1 MVKKRKRSLN
11 ERIKAKDEQT
21 LSKDSTTSEVLSYRR
36 KISDDYSQKIAK
48 VGYRFQDKIH
58 NKNLAC
64 RVERLSRK
72 NRKRN
77 YLIKKELEAQ
87 DKGKDGI
94 DKATAQTEE
103 NSGEHKKKRIASLTN
118 AVSERS
124 NQGHSSTYRSLG
136 DSVRHWSYR
145 QTMPLSKRKPSKQ
158 HKRFTRIKETETGLP
173 SVEYSIHSSKRK
185 RNKTYHSEIR
195 KPTSH
200 FQEKIYRQNIT
211 GNSYVQG
218 NDHFKR
224 IRRRRINRQF
234 YRKKHKNQTLN
245 REFEPIK
252 SVLLPEEEIRN
263 FHKRPQVDKKEIR
276 KRNIQKEK
284 QRNLSNRTNEINSFS
299 KRNSNKETMDVKTK
313 VVKTQKTSPGFQ
325 NVFEKSTK
333 EDAGKNRKSRKR
345 KNQKKAIGFLGATQV
360 ASAGGI
366 YLSYGSEEN
375 QGVEA
380 AEKTLRTA
388 STFLKGA
395 KKYATKHK
403 EKRFESLSSL
413 VREKSRRKIPLT
425 IRNIVDKRNKLIDSK
440 KIARRKKFQKKK
452 QMKEAIKNSFS
463 NSLKERIK
471 KSLLEGI
478 NFTKQFISK
487 RAKGI
492 AIATVV
498 IFGFGMILFQFT
510 SVSMSGV
517 ANSTSGVLATSYL
530 SSEQILK
537 GINQIFSKL
546 ETDLYN
552 ELENVQSHYPG
563 YDEYIIH
570 KHGDIGHNVHEL
582 LSYITS
588 RYGEIKNL
596 SDIKAPLK
604 GLFDTM
610 YKVNYRV
617 ETETR
622 YRTVTD
628 SQGNE
633 SKEAYLYKKLI
644 VTLDKTEMDTIVHKV
659 FANYPDNLK
668 HYQSLF
674 SAQGNMA
681 DLFSNRSL
689 LGGNGG
695 GSVSGAVGGGK
706 EYEASDAIQKSIVN
720 AAYITPSPGPG
731 WCAMWVTQVYQ
742 NAGIG
747 FIGGNAN
754 DMYRNFTYT
763 SDRSKLKVG
772 MIVAVESCS
781 TGGELGRT
789 YGHVG
794 IYIGDGKVMDNIGQI
809 RVTSLD
815 NWIATCCQSSPV
827 GFGFPPNVQR

>member
-1 MVKKRKRSLN
+1 
-11 ERIKAKDEQT
+11 
-21 LSKDSTTSEVLSYRR
+21 
-36 KISDDYSQKIAK
+36 
-48 VGYRFQDKIH
+48 
-58 NKNLAC
+58 
-64 RVERLSRK
+64 
-72 NRKRN
+72 
-77 YLIKKELEAQ
+77 
-87 DKGKDGI
+87 
-94 DKATAQTEE
+94 
-103 NSGEHKKKRIASLTN
+103 
-118 AVSERS
+118 
-124 NQGHSSTYRSLG
+124 
-136 DSVRHWSYR
+136 
-145 QTMPLSKRKPSKQ
+145 
-158 HKRFTRIKETETGLP
+158 
-173 SVEYSIHSSKRK
+173 
-185 RNKTYHSEIR
+185 
-195 KPTSH
+195 
-200 FQEKIYRQNIT
+200 
-211 GNSYVQG
+211 
-218 NDHFKR
+218 
-224 IRRRRINRQF
+224 
-234 YRKKHKNQTLN
+234 
-245 REFEPIK
+245 
-252 SVLLPEEEIRN
+252 
-263 FHKRPQVDKKEIR
+263 
-276 KRNIQKEK
+276 
-284 QRNLSNRTNEINSFS
+284 
-299 KRNSNKETMDVKTK
+299 
-313 VVKTQKTSPGFQ
+313 
-325 NVFEKSTK
+325 
-333 EDAGKNRKSRKR
+333 
-345 KNQKKAIGFLGATQV
+345 
-360 ASAGGI
+360 
-366 YLSYGSEEN
+366 
-375 QGVEA
+375 
-380 AEKTLRTA
+380 
-388 STFLKGA
+388 
-395 KKYATKHK
+395 
-403 EKRFESLSSL
+403 
-413 VREKSRRKIPLT
+413 
-425 IRNIVDKRNKLIDSK
+425 
-440 KIARRKKFQKKK
+440 
-452 QMKEAIKNSFS
+452 
-463 NSLKERIK
+463 
-471 KSLLEGI
+471 
-478 NFTKQFISK
+478 
-487 RAKGI
+487 
-492 AIATVV
+492 
-498 IFGFGMILFQFT
+498 MILFQFT

-517 ANSTSGVLATSYL
+517 ANSTSGILATSYL

-537 GINQIFSKL
+537 GINLIFSKL

-552 ELENVQSHYPG
+552 ELENVQSRYPG
-563 YDEYIIH
+563 YDEYIVH

-604 GLFDTM
+604 ELFDTM

-681 DLFSNRSL
+681 ALFSNQSL
-689 LGGNGG
+689 LGGRGG